1 MKHSQLSIKT
11 DIEGVFLLKLPQYND
26 ERGLFCKI
34 YNFEYLKDIGYPF
47 LCQESF
53 FTISMA
59 NVVRGMHFQIPP
71 YEQYKIASV
80 VNGSIIDVV
89 LDLRKES
96 KTYGKH
102 LPVELSKND
111 ACAIFISPGIA
122 HGFCSLED
130 NTIVNY
136 IVSSVYSPE
145 HDIGIH
151 WNSFGF
157 KWPVNNPVISDRDKN
172 LTKFTEFVTM
182 F

>member
-11 DIEGVFLLKLPQYND
+11 DIEGVFLLKLPHSND

-34 YNFEYLKDIGYPF
+34 YNFEYLKDIGHPF

-89 LDLRKES
+89 LDLRKS
-96 KTYGKH
+96 SGTYGRHEKFH
-102 LPVELSKND
+102 LN
-111 ACAIFISPGIA
+111 
-122 HGFCSLED
+122 ED
-130 NTIVNY
+130 ETTILY
-136 IVSSVYSPE
+136 IL
-145 HDIGIH
+145 
-151 WNSFGF
+151 N
-157 KWPVNNPVISDRDKN
+157 R
-172 LTKFTEFVTM
+172 TE
-182 F
+182 

>member
-34 YNFEYLKDIGYPF
+34 YNFEYLKDIGHPF
-47 LCQESF
+47 LCRESF

-89 LDLRKES
+89 LDLRKKS

-157 KWPVNNPVISDRDKN
+157 KWPVHNPVISDRDKN

>member
-1 MKHSQLSIKT
+1 MKHSIFKIKT
-11 DIEGVFLLKLPQYND
+11 DIEGVFLLKLSHSYD
-26 ERGLFCKI
+26 KRGYFCKI
-34 YNFEYLKDIGYPF
+34 YNFDYLKDIELPF
-47 LCQESF
+47 ICQESF

-59 NVVRGMHFQIPP
+59 NVVRGMHFQISP

-102 LPVELSKND
+102 LPFELSKND
-111 ACAIFISPGIA
+111 ASAIFISPGIA
-122 HGFCSLED
+122 HGFCSLEN

-136 IVSSVYSPE
+136 IVSSKYSPG
-145 HDIGIH
+145 HDMGIH

-157 KWPVNNPVISDRDKN
+157 KWPVHNPVISDRDKN

>member
-89 LDLRKES
+89 LDLRKKS
-96 KTYGKH
+96 KTYGKN

-136 IVSSVYSPE
+136 IVSSIYSPR
-145 HDIGIH
+145 HDMGIH

-157 KWPVNNPVISDRDKN
+157 KWPVHNPVISDRDKN